1 MINGKN
7 QRQPYKPPNIE
18 CWQLV
23 YSTHKTGQNTQIIYL
38 FILIKLQNV
47 FWMAIESCLHAE
59 VPAVVKIIL
68 RANGHDNANNIQEI
82 NHMRIDE
89 IEAHVNRTCSWP
101 HYVRNITDKI
111 EDSYKKQ
118 QIFQFSDQHRTLLLQ
133 LAAIAK
139 SKMFKAQYDMYIK
152 KGTTNVQLLK
162 NEMNTSEIGIEG
174 LINEPSHSTVQQLKK
189 LLCEKI
195 GNVIGNKGGFTWT
208 VSVLFC

>member
-1 MINGKN
+1 
-7 QRQPYKPPNIE
+7 
-18 CWQLV
+18 
-23 YSTHKTGQNTQIIYL
+23 
-38 FILIKLQNV
+38 
-47 FWMAIESCLHAE
+47 MAIESCLHAE
-59 VPAVVKIIL
+59 VPPVVKIIL

-118 QIFQFSDQHRTLLLQ
+118 QVFQFSDHHRTLLLQ

-174 LINEPSHSTVQQLKK
+174 LINEPSHSTLQQLKK

-208 VSVLFC
+208 VSGFLFALFIRNFAAS